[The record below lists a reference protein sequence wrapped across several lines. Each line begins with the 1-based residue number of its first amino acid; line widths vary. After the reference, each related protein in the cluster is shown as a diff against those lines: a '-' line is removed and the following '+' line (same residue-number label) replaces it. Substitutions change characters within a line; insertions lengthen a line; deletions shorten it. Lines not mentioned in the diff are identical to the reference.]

1 MSSESS
7 LQTGWHFDN
16 SYARDLE
23 GFYAP
28 WQVEPTA
35 APELLQFNSAL
46 ADRLGLSH
54 ENISDSALAQIL
66 GGSVLPLGAEPIAL
80 AYAGHQFGHFN
91 PQLGDGRALLL
102 GELIAPDGAR
112 FDLQLKGS
120 GRTPFSRNG
129 DGRSAIGPALR
140 EYLVSEAMAALG
152 VPTTRALSVV
162 ATGERV
168 QRERAHPG
176 AVLARVAASHIRIGT
191 FQFFATHFGPDH
203 VRQLADYTIE
213 RHYPAAANADH
224 RYFALFEAALNAQ
237 VALVAKWTNLGF
249 VHGVMNTDNVAISGE
264 TIDYGPCAFID
275 SYAPDAVFSSI
286 DRQGRYAFGNQ
297 PFIARWNMAQLA
309 RAMLPVLVDEDPDA
323 VDKVNALIGTFPE
336 RYIAAWL
343 DGMRAKLG
351 LASVEEGDA
360 DLASRLFKTME
371 GQNVDFTLFFHQLA
385 RVPDEGA
392 AVVSRLFSD
401 PQAADPWLDE
411 WLARIDR
418 DPLSAADRRAAM
430 NAVNPLYIPRN
441 HMVEHALDAAEED
454 SDLAPFERLLD
465 AVRNPYAERPDL
477 SDYAQPAPPEFG
489 KYVTFCGT

>member
-1 MSSESS
+1 MPPESA

-16 SYARDLE
+16 SFVRDLE

-28 WQVEPTA
+28 WQIEPTA
-35 APELLQFNSAL
+35 APELLQFNTAL
-46 ADRLGLSH
+46 ADRLGLSY
-54 ENISDSALAQIL
+54 ENLSDSALAHIL
-66 GGSVLPLGAEPIAL
+66 GGSDLPQGAEPIAL

-140 EYLVSEAMAALG
+140 EYLISEAMAALG
-152 VPTTRALSVV
+152 VPTTRSLSVV

-191 FQFFATHFGPDH
+191 FQFFATHFGADH
-203 VRQLADYTIE
+203 VRQLADYTIK
-213 RHYPAAANADH
+213 RHYPAAENATH
-224 RYFALFEAALNAQ
+224 RYFTLFEAIMNAQ
-237 VALVAKWTNLGF
+237 ATLIAKWTNLGF

-275 SYAPDAVFSSI
+275 SYAPDSVFSSI

-309 RAMLPVLVDEDPDA
+309 RAMLPVLVEEDADA
-323 VDKVNALIGTFPE
+323 VDKINALIGAFPE
-336 RYIAAWL
+336 RYIAVWL
-343 DGMRAKLG
+343 EGMRAKMG
-351 LASVEEGDA
+351 LSSVEDDDL
-360 DLASRLFKTME
+360 DLASRLFKVME
-371 GQNVDFTLFFHQLA
+371 GQDVDFTLFFRQLA
-385 RVPDEGA
+385 RVPSQGPSVA
-392 AVVSRLFSD
+392 GRLFTD
-401 PQAADPWLDE
+401 PQAADPWFTD
-411 WLARIDR
+411 WLARIER
-418 DPLSAADRRAAM
+418 DSLPAADRRAAM
-430 NAVNPLYIPRN
+430 DAVNPLYIPRN
-441 HMVEHALDAAEED
+441 HMVEHALDAAEENH
-454 SDLAPFERLLD
+454 DLAPFERLLD
-465 AVRNPYAERPDL
+465 VVRNPYDERSDQ
-477 SDYAQPAPPEFG
+477 SDYAQPAPPDFG
-489 KYVTFCGT
+489 HYVTYCGT